1 MPIDYFKLTEAQQKA
16 YSKIRKDIQYQE
28 SIIKKEMCIKEAAS
42 DTYVISRA
50 KKSLAYNIR
59 MLEQHEEEY
68 KKKIQHYKDAVAEA
82 EETLRIEKARL
93 PRNVTAAKVTI
104 QDLEK
109 ELESLMLPQVEEST
123 LTPPPISSKLPDGFP
138 SREEFMSE
146 GFDEEEAIRRSRA
159 RREQHSTEKKQ
170 EPVNYD
176 STSSETEETVPEEQI
191 QKMDRYQPE
200 TQAFPPTITN
210 TKTKKPVKQLL
221 KR

>member
-1 MPIDYFKLTEAQQKA
+1 LTDAQQKA

-28 SIIKKEMCIKEAAS
+28 SIIKKEISIKEAAS
-42 DTYVISRA
+42 DTYVVSRA

-59 MLEQHEEEY
+59 MLEEHEEEY

-104 QDLEK
+104 QDLER
-109 ELESLMLPQVEEST
+109 ELESLRLPQVEESA
-123 LTPPPISSKLPDGFP
+123 LTPPPVPSKLPEGFP
-138 SREEFMSE
+138 SREDFMSE

-159 RREQHSTEKKQ
+159 RREQNTSEKKQ

-176 STSSETEETVPEEQI
+176 SSSSESERSVPEQAI

-200 TQAFPPTITN
+200 SQAFPPTITN
-210 TKTKKPVKQLL
+210 TKTKKQVRQVMKN
-221 KR
+221 